1 MTHLIHQATARFM
14 LAVAACMLLL
24 GFASSASAQQ
34 TIYETISVA
43 QTEQLLKKEGY
54 SISKKEDNSLF
65 FKIEGNTV
73 LMIVAKDQKSL
84 QFYAYESD
92 TNTKLET
99 INRWNRDKRYSRS
112 YIDKDGDPV
121 LELDLD
127 LEGGVTDKRIVDFI
141 LTSRVSYL
149 AWRKEVL

>member
-1 MTHLIHQATARFM
+1 MTHLFQQAATRFM
-14 LAVAACMLLL
+14 LAVAACMLFF
-24 GFASSASAQQ
+24 GVATTASAQ
-34 TIYETISVA
+34 TVYNTISLV

-54 SISKKEDNSLF
+54 SITKKEDNSLF

-73 LMIVAKDQKSL
+73 LMIVAEDQKSL

-127 LEGGVTDKRIVDFI
+127 LEGGVTDKRIVDFL

>member
-54 SISKKEDNSLF
+54 SS
-65 FKIEGNTV
+65 
-73 LMIVAKDQKSL
+73 
-84 QFYAYESD
+84 
-92 TNTKLET
+92 
-99 INRWNRDKRYSRS
+99 S

-121 LELDLD
+121 LELDLN
-127 LEGGVTDKRIVDFI
+127 LEGGVTEKRIVDFL